1 MTIAA
6 VVVTYN
12 RKELLTECLTAIAEQ
27 TRIPDTILIID
38 NASTDGTEEMFAKD
52 GVFDNA
58 LFDYQKMESNLGG
71 AGGFYEGIRRAFNN
85 GADWIWIMDDD
96 TIPSKTALEEICNAM
111 TIVSGKISFF
121 ASAVYGPNKEPMNV
135 PIVETTASENGYMD
149 WYMYLKKGIIKI
161 EDATFVS
168 LLFNREAVQAV
179 GFPYKDLFIW
189 GDDKEYTLRMTR
201 YYGPAYMVG
210 MSEVTH
216 KRAITKRISIENAT
230 DSKRIDQYYYNYR
243 NILVNVREYRH
254 GWLSVLKRIAEFE
267 GLCLEILMDKNQT
280 QKLRKIKTV
289 QRGIGGF
296 FLGTHDKKKF
306 ANRFKIGMDDVNDSK

>member
-111 TIVSGKISFF
+111 RGLLD
-121 ASAVYGPNKEPMNV
+121 PNSPN
-135 PIVETTASENGYMD
+135 
-149 WYMYLKKGIIKI
+149 
-161 EDATFVS
+161 
-168 LLFNREAVQAV
+168 
-179 GFPYKDLFIW
+179 
-189 GDDKEYTLRMTR
+189 
-201 YYGPAYMVG
+201 
-210 MSEVTH
+210 
-216 KRAITKRISIENAT
+216 
-230 DSKRIDQYYYNYR
+230 
-243 NILVNVREYRH
+243 
-254 GWLSVLKRIAEFE
+254 
-267 GLCLEILMDKNQT
+267 
-280 QKLRKIKTV
+280 
-289 QRGIGGF
+289 IGGIPISKEVRDF
-296 FLGTHDKKKF
+296 IINYLQQITGLPINELLNGSHNEELAAALNDLLGVL
-306 ANRFKIGMDDVNDSK
+306 NVFKVL